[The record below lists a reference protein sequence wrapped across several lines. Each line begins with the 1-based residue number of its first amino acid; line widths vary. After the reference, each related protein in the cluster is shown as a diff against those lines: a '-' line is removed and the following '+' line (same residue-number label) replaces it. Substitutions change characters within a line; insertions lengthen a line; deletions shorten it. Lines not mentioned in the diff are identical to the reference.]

1 MNNNKGFT
9 LIETVMSIVLLG
21 IIIASILPLI
31 GNSVVTII
39 ESGIR
44 DQAVTT
50 ATNFTE
56 MIHQEVILRK
66 SEIPEEDWESFKNKT
81 VYFKKDKVDIE
92 YKNSFTFNSTPN
104 NNKLLFSKEKTDG
117 GYRLKVVFFYNK
129 GEEQIELNSFVSFK
143 RG

>member
-1 MNNNKGFT
+1 MKNNKGFT

-56 MIHQEVILRK
+56 MIHQEVILK
-66 SEIPEEDWESFKNKT
+66 KNEIPEEDWESFKNKT
-81 VYFKKDKVDIE
+81 VYFKKDKINIE
-92 YKNSFTFNSTPN
+92 YKNSFNFNTTPN
-104 NNKLLFSKEKTDG
+104 NNKLLFSKEKADG